1 MTEEALVIDD
11 NRTTADALG
20 QMLNVLGV
28 KTRVAYGSGAAMKIL
43 AAGFVPKFVC
53 LDINMPGVNG
63 MEILAYLRREPE
75 LIHVPVFVITSDDQ
89 PETRRKVMKL
99 GANGMII
106 KPATIDAL
114 ENALKK
120 VTFLK

>member
-1 MTEEALVIDD
+1 MTEALIIDD

-20 QMLNVLGV
+20 QMLNVLGF
-28 KTRVAYGSGAAMKIL
+28 KARVAYGSGAAMKKL
-43 AAGFVPKFVC
+43 AGGFTPKFIC

-63 MEILAYLRREPE
+63 IEILAYLRREPH
-75 LIHVPVFVITSDDQ
+75 LIPVPVFVITSDDQ

-99 GANGMII
+99 GANVMII

-114 ENALKK
+114 EDALKK
-120 VTFLK
+120 AKFLK

>member
-1 MTEEALVIDD
+1 MTETLIIDD

-20 QMLNVLGV
+20 QMLTVLGF
-28 KTRVAYGSGAAMKIL
+28 KTRVAYGSAAAMTLL
-43 AAGFVPKFVC
+43 ASGFVPKFVC
-53 LDINMPGVNG
+53 LDINMPGLDG
-63 MEILAYLRREPE
+63 TEILAYLRREPR
-75 LIHVPVFVITSDDQ
+75 LILVPVFVITSDDQ

-114 ENALKK
+114 EEALKK
-120 VTFLK
+120 VKSLK